1 MLFQVTLVRLLLVCA
16 GEAFLTDNST
26 LRPVQIVRS
35 PVQILFPA
43 SAVYS
48 SARTAKNATLDFHS
62 NRAIFHRKRRKY
74 ERFSMT
80 GRNVSSFNSSTVN
93 QLGTLSQHKRLYPSD
108 DETIFVPD
116 DLVFEPHKDLSVLY
130 PNSHWL
136 DPCKAYAY
144 HGDIALDSDESQAMT
159 LKQIA
164 LSDHPIQNWDDIQ
177 ETSIVRKSLETQPPI
192 STPKTNLLSPSNAAS
207 MYLENNS
214 QSVESPKPQGSFLS
228 NKSDNIRGLRR
239 KRLQN
244 RRRLWRRK
252 FRRRT
257 RRIQQFNRKQSNIRQ
272 KERTSHDIRSLKPDH
287 RRKYKRLLSR
297 FQMIRQKLRGIEQRH
312 RLSRSSLTDQSSH
325 QAVRALQP
333 VHETIPY
340 QNDFVPVQSKRTR
353 RTKRAATAYVSR
365 TWPNGVIPYIIEAN
379 FSSETKATI
388 VKAMRHWENYTC
400 LSFVEREP
408 HHKSYIVFTEKA
420 CG

>member
-1 MLFQVTLVRLLLVCA
+1 MLFQVTLVRLLLVCV
-16 GEAFLTDNST
+16 GETFLTDNST
-26 LRPVQIVRS
+26 LRPVQIIRS

-43 SAVYS
+43 NTVLS
-48 SARTAKNATLDFHS
+48 SARTVRNATLDFHS
-62 NRAIFHRKRRKY
+62 NRTIFHRKRRKY
-74 ERFSMT
+74 ERIST
-80 GRNVSSFNSSTVN
+80 TTRNASSFNISTVD
-93 QLGTLSQHKRLYPSD
+93 QLGTLSQHKRLRPLD
-108 DETIFVPD
+108 DETIFIPD
-116 DLVFEPHKDLSVLY
+116 GLVFEPHKDLSILY

-164 LSDHPIQNWDDIQ
+164 LSDHPIQNWDDVQ
-177 ETSIVRKSLETQPPI
+177 ETSVVHKSLETQPLI
-192 STPKTNLLSPSNAAS
+192 STSQTTPLSPSNAAS
-207 MYLENNS
+207 IPLKTKS
-214 QSVESPKPQGSFLS
+214 RSIKTTKPQGSLLS
-228 NKSDNIRGLRR
+228 NKSAKIRDLRR
-239 KRLQN
+239 KRLQAHE
-244 RRRLWRRK
+244 RLWGQK
-252 FRRRT
+252 FRRRIG
-257 RRIQQFNRKQSNIRQ
+257 RIQQFNRKRSNTQQ
-272 KERTSHDIRSLKPDH
+272 KERTPLDFRSLKPDH

-297 FQMIRQKLRGIEQRH
+297 LQMIRRKLRGMEQRH
-312 RLSRSSLTDQSSH
+312 RFSRWHLTSQSSH
-325 QAVRALQP
+325 QAVRASQP
-333 VHETIPY
+333 VRETVLY